1 MDHQKWH
8 TLTESFLLS
17 QPEAMIADSSECVQ
31 DALLKHLYLS
41 IGEHLLIK
49 QVQIT
54 TYESRDLVC
63 HSRLN

>member
-1 MDHQKWH
+1 
-8 TLTESFLLS
+8 
-17 QPEAMIADSSECVQ
+17 MIADSSECVK

-49 QVQIT
+49 QVHIT